1 MTPSQHWQQGPKNSC
16 LIISSG
22 LSKNTLLILECYAIK
37 GSLLFVVSTI
47 ALHVCWLGSHSWVGL
62 QFGLQ
67 ENYSLIWKVTIQYMP
82 QWKTFEQCM
91 TNVVAPS
98 DFTWIFL
105 TGFAKTWLQKFPSY
119 TFTESCCGAVLFV
132 IFYQIFT
139 EYAAV
144 ERLSWVSYW
153 ILMSPPPPPKKNM
166 VFIISHKTF
175 CISVWNQCAYL
186 TELIVVGCLRAFSC
200 LEQSFP
206 WRHH

>member
-1 MTPSQHWQQGPKNSC
+1 MQLVQ
-16 LIISSG
+16 
-22 LSKNTLLILECYAIK
+22 LLYMYVDLGHILEWGFNLASK
-37 GSLLFVVSTI
+37 KFTFLFEKLLYGICLSERHLSNV
-47 ALHVCWLGSHSWVGL
+47 W
-62 QFGLQ
+62 Q
-67 ENYSLIWKVTIQYMP
+67 
-82 QWKTFEQCM
+82 
-91 TNVVAPS
+91 NVVAPS

-119 TFTESCCGAVLFV
+119 TFTESCCGTVLFV

-153 ILMSPPPPPKKNM
+153 ILMSPPPQKNM

-186 TELIVVGCLRAFSC
+186 TELIVVGCHRAFSC

-206 WRHH
+206 LRHH